1 MNEPGVTLD
10 DVREDC
16 SAVNRLFADR
26 WSTAPASYV
35 FPRNQENHVELLRE
49 AGIHQWR
56 SNPASWYWDT
66 SRPTTMV
73 TRCLRAAD
81 GFAPGPTAGCERPAA
96 RSAPRTSSDWR
107 SRTRRGRS
115 IGSAS
120 SATRPPPRR

>member
-26 WSTAPASYV
+26 WNTAPASYV
-35 FPRNQENHVELLRE
+35 FPRNQENHVEILRE

-81 GFAPGPTAGCERPAA
+81 GFAPWPHRGVRATSGAQRASHFVRLALPDAAWALHRKRIVRDAG
-96 RSAPRTSSDWR
+96 
-107 SRTRRGRS
+107 
-115 IGSAS
+115 
-120 SATRPPPRR
+120 PPP